1 MGLDEF
7 SMSAISVPRIKKLI
21 RHMNYQE
28 VKALADE
35 ALQKPT
41 AAEIEQLIQAFLA
54 EKSLN

>member
-21 RHMNYQE
+21 RHVNYQE
-28 VKALADE
+28 VKALANE

-41 AAEIEQLIQAFLA
+41 AAEIEQLIQAFFA